1 MMTRLQVAAAVIV
14 GYWLGRGHRKKLGML
29 LAAAGAGRLA
39 GGPQEMVDRATGLLQ
54 SSPEFAELSESVR
67 GQLLDAVKVAA
78 MTAVT
83 ARVDALNNRLL
94 AGSDEVLATAESLVE
109 DTAHMVGDVGDDTA
123 GTVGKAAGGTVATVG
138 KLAGGTLGAVGAL
151 GRRKRPKKAPPPDDR
166 DEGSDDKTAAQTE
179 ERPARRQPPVG
190 VTNRPASGA
199 APRRK
204 RPGVVRSEERS
215 DDHTASGGSPSAS
228 SLADVID
235 SERCDR
241 RQTRPGRRPT
251 VGPRRGRHHPRTHI
265 GECKWHHRLSRR

>member
-1 MMTRLQVAAAVIV
+1 MTRLQVAAAVIV

-109 DTAHMVGDVGDDTA
+109 DTAHMAGDAAGDTVGTAGDVGGDTVGTVGDV
-123 GTVGKAAGGTVATVG
+123 AGGTVGAVG
-138 KLAGGTLGAVGAL
+138 KLAGGTLGAVGAP
-151 GRRKRPKKAPPPDDR
+151 GRRKRAKKAPPPDDSDEGDDDTVDTVVRRKRPKKAPPPDDR
-166 DEGSDDKTAAQTE
+166 NEDDEDDETAEQAE
-179 ERPARRQPPVG
+179 ERPARRPP
-190 VTNRPASGA
+190 
-199 APRRK
+199 
-204 RPGVVRSEERS
+204 RSRS
-215 DDHTASGGSPSAS
+215 DEPPRTRTAQAKPSGSPK
-228 SLADVID
+228 
-235 SERCDR
+235 
-241 RQTRPGRRPT
+241 
-251 VGPRRGRHHPRTHI
+251 RGAQR
-265 GECKWHHRLSRR
+265 